1 MFARVIFYS
10 NSSLWLLSC
19 IHPHNPYGTG
29 QVCFSVFIFNMLAV
43 YNFDPNPVDCLELVP
58 GEKHSYVAVFVGS
71 DSSVV
76 Y

>member
-1 MFARVIFYS
+1 
-10 NSSLWLLSC
+10 
-19 IHPHNPYGTG
+19 
-29 QVCFSVFIFNMLAV
+29 MLAV